1 MGDILQPSAL
11 TEAIR
16 AAARQGTLPH
26 AIIFSGAGDRVAA
39 ARYAAAAALCRE
51 KERPCL
57 QCAACRKVLRDIHP
71 DVHPVISEEKKELS
85 ADDVRALR
93 QDTYIR
99 PNEGERKVYIFTDCE
114 ALNERDQNLLLKV
127 VEEGPPYAMFFFCAA
142 AEAALLPTIRSRCVS
157 WKLPAPAEED
167 WPEDALVSGF
177 LRTLADGETVGV
189 TAYLVK
195 LEGKLK
201 REQLQLFLERSWR
214 VCAQALLMMR
224 GASGP
229 QEAQSLARSLS
240 PRALQ
245 TLCEKLKQY
254 AGECNFNVGVGHVL
268 GALAA
273 DAAPFLH

>member
-1 MGDILQPSAL
+1 MEDILQPSAL
-11 TEAIR
+11 TETVR
-16 AAARQGTLPH
+16 AAARRGALPH

-71 DVHPVISEEKKELS
+71 DVHLVVSEEHKELA

-99 PNEGERKVYIFTDCE
+99 PNEAERKVYVFTDCE
-114 ALNERDQNLLLKV
+114 TLNERDQNLLLKV

-142 AEAALLPTIRSRCVS
+142 TEAALLPTIRSRCVS
-157 WKLPAPAEED
+157 WKLPAPAEET
-167 WPEDALVSGF
+167 WPDDPVVSGF
-177 LRTLADGETVGV
+177 VRVLSDGELLGV
-189 TAYLVK
+189 TGYLVA

-214 VCAQALLMMR
+214 ISAQALLITR

-229 QEAQSLARSLS
+229 REAQSLARSLS

-254 AGECNFNVGVGHVL
+254 ADECNFNVGVGHVL

-273 DAAPFLH
+273 DTAQFLH